1 MLFFFFFFF
10 NSSLD
15 IYITAC
21 LYRMAQRLDT
31 MIKLTRGFDTKKGQR
46 SNWGKYAENAYKYSH
61 FLSLYKFAIL
71 NGTIVNRHKCYTEG

>member
-1 MLFFFFFFF
+1 
-10 NSSLD
+10 
-15 IYITAC
+15 
-21 LYRMAQRLDT
+21 
-31 MIKLTRGFDTKKGQR
+31 MIKLTRGFDTKKDQR